1 MQEFVEELRGKVQ
14 DLLSDAEKH
23 KAALLAH
30 FKGPEGPEKPSRR
43 LFADTVRE
51 KIPPLLQQFFLAGY
65 ELVFDPHKDVA
76 TECALHP

>member
-1 MQEFVEELRGKVQ
+1 MEELRGKVQ
-14 DLLSDAEKH
+14 NLLSDAEKH

-30 FKGPEGPEKPSRR
+30 FKGPEKPSRR